1 MSQHPAPTPALA
13 EARTPEARVVVDCER
28 CGRSDGTPVTGWLR
42 DEESAD
48 QLPPAFR
55 ELTFRFQRCSGCGL
69 VYMRE
74 RPSPADLDVF
84 YGDAYKCF
92 ESYDDR
98 GRIMRALAGAVA
110 RGKLRQIEKLMPPGC
125 DVLLDY
131 GCGAGTWLDLI
142 QGLGCRYRMIGMDV
156 TEGPLEELRRRGIE
170 AHCCDET
177 TMFRHVERESVGV
190 IHLFHVIEHLPDVG
204 RTLRA
209 LHEALVPGGAVVG
222 QTPNVAS
229 WGCRVF
235 GDFWNQWH
243 VPRHL
248 VLFDHETLRALGRH
262 PVGALG
268 AGVVV
273 PPARPRVPQ
282 HPRAALPA
290 GDPRLHPGRAAR
302 VGLRAHLSHG
312 FRAAQAVPLL
322 TAAGAPATPGA
333 PAPPSRAARRPR

>member
-1 MSQHPAPTPALA
+1 MSQHAAPTPTPA
-13 EARTPEARVVVDCER
+13 EARTPEPRVVVACER
-28 CGRSDGTPVTGWLR
+28 CGRDDGTPVTGWLR

-55 ELTFRFQRCSGCGL
+55 ELTFRFQRCHGCGL

-110 RGKLRQIEKLMPPGC
+110 RGKLREIEKLMPPGC

-156 TEGPLEELRRRGIE
+156 TEGPLAELRRRGVE

-177 TMFRHVERESVGV
+177 TMFRHVERGSVGV

-209 LHEALVPGGAVVG
+209 LYDALAPGGAVVG

-248 VLFDHETLRALGRH
+248 VLFDHETLRAAAEDAGFEVVSVKSSLSGATQWALSALAWWAHRRGRPFRSIH
-262 PVGALG
+262 EPLYPPLILACIPIALLE
-268 AGVVV
+268 
-273 PPARPRVPQ
+273 
-282 HPRAALPA
+282 AAFA
-290 GDPRLHPGRAAR
+290 HTCHMDF
-302 VGLRAHLSHG
+302 VLRK
-312 FRAAQAVPLL
+312 
-322 TAAGAPATPGA
+322 PGA
-333 PAPPSRAARRPR
+333 